1 VPSLDHIDRARRG
14 RNTQTVAIATF
25 VGSLLAAPICQVW
38 GLSPAV
44 TLSCLALAFVAWS
57 VAWLAARMRS
67 DLLPWV
73 LLLAIV
79 ATASVSPLPD
89 GQLRAT
95 SLTLLAAI
103 VVAGAVL
110 PALQVLAFAGVAV
123 AAQLAVLIAVGP
135 TVQVPMSS
143 LGIAVAGVSLS
154 AIVAA
159 TVALGAR
166 GPRGA
171 LGDATGN
178 GDPAR
183 EAEAQKLEAV
193 GRLAGGVAH
202 DFNNIL
208 AVVQSGASLAREGLP
223 PGHPA
228 HGDLADVSAAADR
241 GAALARQLLAFTR
254 PEGHGVDR
262 GDVRR
267 VLAELARFVPRL
279 VGAATRVR
287 VSEEANLGEVPVS
300 GTQLEQVILNLAIN
314 ARDAMP
320 SGGWIRIAARRREI
334 RGGELPPLAAG
345 AYVEIAVTDEG
356 TGMSEEVRLHI
367 FEPFF
372 STKEPGCGSG
382 LGLATSLGIVAR
394 AGGAIDVESEPGKG
408 STFRVLLPRFAPPRT
423 AFQVGGAFLSSARR
437 SRVLI
442 VDHDP
447 ALVALLSR
455 LLAARGHEVATAATA
470 LEARHQAA
478 SFPGA
483 VDVVVAGLD
492 LGEGQGETLLGE
504 VRRTSS
510 QARAVLVAGNERDP
524 TDVEHLLEAGVELVR
539 RPVSA
544 EALVE
549 VVERVAGQAPVRRA
563 PAMA

>member
-1 VPSLDHIDRARRG
+1 VPSHDHIDRARRG

-44 TLSCLALAFVAWS
+44 TLSCLALAFVAWG